1 MTARPALAMLAGMLP
16 FLSLTRGV
24 RRTLALVAWGLA
36 CGLATAQTPGAV
48 VRYGVY
54 DNPPKIFRGTDGTP
68 QGIFA
73 DLLTEVAR
81 QEGWQLRPVPC
92 EWQACLEALRQG
104 QIDLMPDVAQT
115 DERRHLYLFGT
126 EPALHS
132 WSQVYRRDGV
142 KVDSILDLRGK
153 RVAHLDGAVQ
163 QRFFAQLAD
172 SFAIHLVWVP
182 QPSLEQ
188 AFKAVA
194 QGDAD
199 VVLSNQRYGDWQAPR
214 FGLRATP
221 LMFQPAALYFATGLQ
236 GDPALLAALDRQL
249 VAWKG
254 DLDSPYYR
262 SLNRWGA
269 PTPDAVV
276 PAYLFWALA
285 AVAVLLVLA
294 LLTAYWLRR
303 VVAQKTRAIKASEE
317 RLNTIL
323 DSVDA
328 AIYIKGKDLRYQYA
342 NRKVCEVFGRP
353 VDEVVGQSDDAFF
366 DPPTAAQLRHNDTKV
381 LAEGR
386 RLSTEE
392 TNRSQD
398 GLREQVYLSVKLPLR
413 DAQGQVYALCGIST
427 DVTEQKKAVSEIH
440 QLAFYDPLTSL
451 PNRRLLLDH
460 LKNAHAASARSG
472 ANGAL
477 VFIDLDNFKVV
488 NDTQGHAEGDHLL
501 QKIAERLGACLRPH
515 DLLARLGG
523 DEFVLLLRDLSP
535 VPDQAA
541 QEALSVARK
550 MQTALVPP
558 VALAGSD
565 HEVTASMGIALFS
578 DAQGNSQDLLRWA
591 DMAMYEA
598 KAAGRNAVRFFNPA
612 MQQRAQ
618 AQAAILSDM
627 RHALQTQA
635 FVLHYQPQC
644 HTGGALSGVE
654 ALVRWPHPDKGMLP
668 PAQFVQAAEDN
679 GLIVALGDWIL
690 REGCRQMAQWAALTP
705 GAHWRLAINV
715 SARQFHHPDFVDQ
728 VMAALHTTGVNPQ
741 RIELELT
748 ESLLLE
754 DVDNVLAK
762 MAALRTQGVSFSLDD
777 FGTGYSSL
785 SYLKSLP
792 IYKLKIDQSF
802 VRDLAQSTDSQAIVR
817 TVVALAHNLELDVIA
832 EGVETP
838 AQQAALQ
845 HLGCQQF
852 QGYLFSRPV
861 PAAELQAQWLPPSHP
876 Q

>member
-1 MTARPALAMLAGMLP
+1 MLVRMWPFHFLIRRVRRALALA
-16 FLSLTRGV
+16 
-24 RRTLALVAWGLA
+24 AWGLA
-36 CGLATAQTPGAV
+36 CGLAAAQTTGAV

-54 DNPPKIFRGTDGTP
+54 DNPPKIFRGDDGAP
-68 QGIFA
+68 QGIFV

-81 QEGWQLRPVPC
+81 QAGWQLQPVFC
-92 EWQACLEALRQG
+92 EWQDCLDAVRQG
-104 QIDLMPDVAQT
+104 DIDLMPDVART
-115 DERRHLYLFGT
+115 DERLAFYRFGA

-142 KVDSILDLRGK
+142 RVDSILDLRGK
-153 RVAHLDGAVQ
+153 RVAYLEGAVQ
-163 QRFFAQLAD
+163 QPFFAQLAA
-172 SFAIHLVWVP
+172 SFDISLEWVP
-182 QPSLEQ
+182 LPSLEQ
-188 AFKAVA
+188 AFIAA
-194 QGDAD
+194 SQGDAD

-214 FGLRATP
+214 FGLLATP

-236 GDPALLAALDRQL
+236 GNPALLAALDGQL
-249 VAWKG
+249 RVWKG

-285 AVAVLLVLA
+285 AVAGLLVLA
-294 LLTAYWLRR
+294 LATAYWLRR
-303 VVAQKTRAIKASEE
+303 VVVQKTRVIKASEE

-328 AIYIKGKDLRYQYA
+328 AIYIKGNDLRYQYA

-353 VDEVVGQSDDAFF
+353 VEEVVGQSDDAFF
-366 DPPTAAQLRHNDTKV
+366 DAPTAAQLRHNDTKV
-381 LAEGR
+381 LIGGSR
-386 RLSTEE
+386 VSTEE
-392 TNRSQD
+392 INRSKD
-398 GLREQVYLSVKLPLR
+398 SETERVYLSIKLPLR
-413 DAQGQVYALCGIST
+413 DAAGQVYALCGIST
-427 DVTEQKKAVSEIH
+427 DVTEQKKAVNEIH
-440 QLAFYDPLTSL
+440 QLAFYDPLTGL

-460 LKNAHAASARSG
+460 LKNAHAASVRNG
-472 ANGAL
+472 ADGAL
-477 VFIDLDNFKVV
+477 VFVDLDNFKVV
-488 NDTQGHAEGDHLL
+488 NDTQGHAEGDQLL
-501 QKIAERLGACLRPH
+501 QRIAQRLSACIRPH

-523 DEFVLLLRDLSP
+523 DEFVLLLRDLSTAP
-535 VPDQAA
+535 EQAA
-541 QEALSVARK
+541 QEALTVARK
-550 MQTALVPP
+550 MQAALSPSMLPSGV
-558 VALAGSD
+558 D
-565 HEVTASMGIALFS
+565 QDVTASFGIALFS
-578 DAQGNSQDLLRWA
+578 DAKGNSQDLLRWA

-598 KAAGRNAVRFFNPA
+598 KGAGRNAIRFFNPA

-644 HTGGALSGVE
+644 DADGALCGVE
-654 ALVRWPHPDKGMLP
+654 ALVRWPHPEKGMLP

-679 GLIVALGDWIL
+679 GFIVALGDWIL
-690 REGCRQMAQWAALTP
+690 SEGCRQMALWAERIPMAR
-705 GAHWRLAINV
+705 WRLAINV
-715 SARQFHHPDFVDQ
+715 SARQFHHPDFVAQ
-728 VMAALHTTGVNPQ
+728 VTAALHSSGVDPQ

-748 ESLLLE
+748 ESLLLQ

-762 MAALRTQGVSFSLDD
+762 MATLREQGISFSLDD

-802 VRDLAQSTDSQAIVR
+802 VRDVAQSKDSQAIVR
-817 TVVALAHNLELDVIA
+817 TVVALAQNLDLGVIA

-838 AQQAALQ
+838 EQRASLQ
-845 HLGCQQF
+845 RLGCPQF

-861 PAAELQAQWLPPSHP
+861 PAAELQAQWLAPSHS